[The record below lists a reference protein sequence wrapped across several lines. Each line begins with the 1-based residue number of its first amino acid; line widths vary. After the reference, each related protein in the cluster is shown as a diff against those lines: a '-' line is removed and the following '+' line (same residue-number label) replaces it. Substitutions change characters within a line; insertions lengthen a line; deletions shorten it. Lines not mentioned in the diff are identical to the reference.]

1 MRQREAKGQ
10 NLVAYTKEIGSQNH
24 YPDLGDWFCHALHFK
39 QNAVASRQ
47 CGVAA
52 FISFKR

>member
-39 QNAVASRQ
+39 QNAALRQ
-47 CGVAA
+47 CGIYV
-52 FISFKR
+52 IQKVI